1 MLMRASAAFAI
12 WLAVFGATAA
22 AQGGTAGGEW
32 TAYGADL
39 ASTKYSPLDRIDAAN
54 FAGLRVAWR
63 WNLPELSLDLEAIR
77 QQVPEVQ
84 FRMFQATPLM
94 VGGVLYLSTPLHIV
108 AAVDAGTGETVW
120 LHDPQAYL
128 NVRPTHFYNSR
139 GVAYWANGDDRRIFF
154 GTSEAYLLA
163 LDADT
168 GRPIASFGESGR
180 ADLMAGIPRA
190 DRGRTTHR
198 GDHLMGVASP
208 PLVANGVVVTPTVI
222 SDGPITREAPPGWVK
237 GIDARTGAT
246 KWVFRTVPQADDF
259 GADTWQNDSWRYSGN
274 ANVWAPISADEELGI
289 VYLPTGTPTAD
300 YYGGHR
306 PGDNLFAESLVAVD
320 LETGQRVWHFQ
331 AVHHGIWDYDFPA
344 APNLLD
350 ITVDGRRIRAVA
362 QVSKQGF
369 TYVFDRVT
377 GEPVWPIEERPV
389 PTDTDLEGEQLA
401 PTQPFP
407 TKPPPFEYQ
416 GVTLDDLVDFTP
428 EIRALAVEAVRDFRL
443 GPLFSPA
450 MLTVEGGLQGTIQ
463 RPWAG
468 GGANWSGAGVDP
480 ETGILYV
487 PSTNRAMAVKYARP
501 DGGNLRY
508 VSQGLLSGRQPR
520 MPGDLPLLKP
530 PYSRMTAIDLNRGE
544 HAWMQPNGDGNRYRH
559 NPRLRDLD
567 LPPLGGDGAGGPLV
581 TKTLLVSGL
590 TAGGTGDGPRL
601 VARDKATGEI
611 LGSVDLPGRP
621 IGTPMTYLHEGRQ
634 YIALTV
640 GGEVPALVALAAC
653 GEGPASHRDR

>member
-1 MLMRASAAFAI
+1 MLMRTGAAFAI

-54 FAGLRVAWR
+54 FADLRIAWR
-63 WNLPELSLDLEAIR
+63 WNLPELSLDLDAIR

-128 NVRPTHFYNSR
+128 SVRPTHFYNSR
-139 GVAYWANGDDRRIFF
+139 GVAYWADGDDRRIFF

-168 GRPIASFGESGR
+168 GRPIASFGENGR

-190 DRGRTTHR
+190 DRSQTTHR

-246 KWVFRTVPQADDF
+246 MWVFRTVPQADDF

-407 TKPPPFEYQ
+407 TQPPPFEYQ

-428 EIRALAVEAVRDFRL
+428 EIRAMAVEAVRDFRL

-463 RPWAG
+463 RPVGRRRRQLERRGRWTRRPASCTSRRPI
-468 GGANWSGAGVDP
+468 APWSS
-480 ETGILYV
+480 
-487 PSTNRAMAVKYARP
+487 STRAPTAATCATCRRGCSPAASRGCQATCRCSSRP
-501 DGGNLRY
+501 
-508 VSQGLLSGRQPR
+508 
-520 MPGDLPLLKP
+520 
-530 PYSRMTAIDLNRGE
+530 
-544 HAWMQPNGDGNRYRH
+544 
-559 NPRLRDLD
+559 
-567 LPPLGGDGAGGPLV
+567 
-581 TKTLLVSGL
+581 
-590 TAGGTGDGPRL
+590 TAG
-601 VARDKATGEI
+601 
-611 LGSVDLPGRP
+611 
-621 IGTPMTYLHEGRQ
+621 
-634 YIALTV
+634 
-640 GGEVPALVALAAC
+640 
-653 GEGPASHRDR
+653 

>member
-1 MLMRASAAFAI
+1 MPRRFAGGVILVYLAA
-12 WLAVFGATAA
+12 LGLDTAVE
-22 AQGGTAGGEW
+22 AQTGTAGGEW
-32 TAYGADL
+32 RAYGADL
-39 ASTKYSPLDRIDAAN
+39 ASTKYSALNQIDAAN
-54 FAGLRVAWR
+54 FEQLRLAWR
-63 WNLPELSLDLEAIR
+63 WDLPELSLDLDAIR

-108 AAVDAGTGETVW
+108 AAVDAGTGETRW

-128 NVRPTHFYNSR
+128 KVRPTHFYNSR
-139 GVAYWANGDDRRIFF
+139 GVAYWADGDDRRIFF
-154 GTSEAYLLA
+154 GNSEAYLLA

-168 GRPIASFGESGR
+168 GQPIESFGENGR

-190 DRGRTTHR
+190 DRRQQTHR

-259 GADTWQNDSWRYSGN
+259 GADTWLNESWRYSGN
-274 ANVWAPISADEELGI
+274 SNVWSPISADEELGI

-320 LETGQRVWHFQ
+320 IETGERVWHFQ

-350 ITVDGRRIRAVA
+350 ITVDGRRIKAVA

-377 GEPVWPIEERPV
+377 GEPVWPIEERAV
-389 PTDTDLEGEQLA
+389 PTDTDLEGEQLS

-416 GVTLDDLVDFTP
+416 GVTIDDLVDFTP
-428 EIRALAVEAVRDFRL
+428 EIREMAVEAVRDFRL

-520 MPGDLPLLKP
+520 MPRDLPLLKP
-530 PYSRMTAIDLNRGE
+530 PYTRMTAIDLNRGE

-559 NPRLRDLD
+559 NPLLRDLD

-590 TAGGTGDGPRL
+590 NAGGTGDGPRL
-601 VARDKATGEI
+601 IARDKATGEI

-621 IGTPMTYLHEGRQ
+621 IGTPMTYLHDGRQ

-640 GGEVPALVALAAC
+640 GGEVPALVAVAL
-653 GEGPASHRDR
+653 P

>member
-1 MLMRASAAFAI
+1 MPGRLAGGIFLICVPAFG
-12 WLAVFGATAA
+12 FGAAPA
-22 AQGGTAGGEW
+22 AQTGTEGGEW
-32 TAYGADL
+32 RTYGADL
-39 ASTKYSPLDRIDAAN
+39 ASTKYSPLEQVDAAN
-54 FAGLRVAWR
+54 FGKLRLAWR
-63 WNLPELSLDLEAIR
+63 WDLPELSLDLDAIR

-108 AAVDAGTGETVW
+108 AAVDAGTGETRW

-128 NVRPTHFYNSR
+128 EVRPTHFYNSR
-139 GVAYWANGDDRRIFF
+139 GVAYWADGGDRRIFF
-154 GTSEAYLLA
+154 GNSEAYLLA

-168 GRPIASFGESGR
+168 GQPIASFGENGR

-190 DRGRTTHR
+190 DRRQKTHR

-208 PLVANGVVVTPTVI
+208 PLVAKGVVVTPTVI

-246 KWVFRTVPQADDF
+246 RWVFRTVPQADDF
-259 GADTWQNDSWRYSGN
+259 GADTWLNESWRYSGN
-274 ANVWAPISADEELGI
+274 ANVWSPISADEELGI

-320 LETGQRVWHFQ
+320 IETGERVWHFQ

-350 ITVDGRRIRAVA
+350 ITVDGRRVRAVA

-389 PTDTDLEGEQLA
+389 PTDTDLEGERLS

-416 GVTLDDLVDFTP
+416 GVTIDDLVDFTP
-428 EIRALAVEAVRDFRL
+428 EIREMAVEAVRDFRL

-501 DGGNLRY
+501 EGGNLRY

-520 MPGDLPLLKP
+520 MPRDLPLLKP
-530 PYSRMTAIDLNRGE
+530 PYTRMTAIDLNRGE

-559 NPRLRDLD
+559 NPLLRHLD

-590 TAGGTGDGPRL
+590 NAGGAGDGPRL
-601 VARDKATGEI
+601 IARDKASGEI

-640 GGEVPALVALAAC
+640 GGEVPALVAVAL
-653 GEGPASHRDR
+653 P

>member
-1 MLMRASAAFAI
+1 MLMRTGAAFAI
-12 WLAVFGATAA
+12 WLAVSGATAA

-32 TAYGADL
+32 PAYGADL

-54 FAGLRVAWR
+54 FGDLRVAWR

-139 GVAYWANGDDRRIFF
+139 GVAYWADGDDRRIFF

-168 GRPIASFGESGR
+168 GRPIASFGEGGR

-190 DRGRTTHR
+190 DRNRTTHR

-389 PTDTDLEGEQLA
+389 PTDTDLEGERLS

-428 EIRALAVEAVRDFRL
+428 EVRAMAVEAVRDFRL

-590 TAGGTGDGPRL
+590 NAGGTGDGPRL

-621 IGTPMTYLHEGRQ
+621 IGTPMTYLHAGRQ

-640 GGEVPALVALAAC
+640 GGEVPALVALAL
-653 GEGPASHRDR
+653 P

>member
-1 MLMRASAAFAI
+1 MPRRFAGGVILVCLAALGLDA
-12 WLAVFGATAA
+12 AVE
-22 AQGGTAGGEW
+22 AQTGTAGGEW
-32 TAYGADL
+32 RSYGGDL
-39 ASTKYSPLDRIDAAN
+39 ASTKYSPLDRIDASN
-54 FAGLRVAWR
+54 FGQLRLAWR
-63 WNLPELSLDLEAIR
+63 WDLPELSLDLDAIR

-108 AAVDAGTGETVW
+108 AAVDAGTGETRW

-128 NVRPTHFYNSR
+128 KVRPTHFYNSR
-139 GVAYWANGDDRRIFF
+139 GVAYWADGDDRRIFF
-154 GTSEAYLLA
+154 GNSEAYLLA

-168 GRPIASFGESGR
+168 GQPIATFGNNGR

-190 DRGRTTHR
+190 DRRQTTHR

-222 SDGPITREAPPGWVK
+222 SDGPITKEAPPGWVK

-246 KWVFRTVPQADDF
+246 RWVFRTVPQADDF
-259 GADTWQNDSWRYSGN
+259 GADTWLNESWRYSGN
-274 ANVWAPISADEELGI
+274 ANVWSPISADEELGI

-306 PGDNLFAESLVAVD
+306 PGDNLFAESLLAVD
-320 LETGQRVWHFQ
+320 LATGERLWHFQ

-350 ITVDGRRIRAVA
+350 ITVDGRRIKAVA

-377 GEPVWPIEERPV
+377 GDPVWPIEERPV
-389 PTDTDLEGEQLA
+389 PTDTDLEGERLS

-416 GVTLDDLVDFTP
+416 GVTIDDLVDFTP
-428 EIRALAVEAVRDFRL
+428 EIREMAVEAVRDFRL

-508 VSQGLLSGRQPR
+508 VSRGLLSGHQPR
-520 MPGDLPLLKP
+520 MPRDLPLLKP
-530 PYSRMTAIDLNRGE
+530 PYTRMTAIDLNRGE

-559 NPRLRDLD
+559 NPLLRDLD

-590 TAGGTGDGPRL
+590 NAGGIGDGPRL
-601 VARDKATGEI
+601 IARDKATGEI

-640 GGEVPALVALAAC
+640 GGEIPALVAVAL
-653 GEGPASHRDR
+653 P

>member
-1 MLMRASAAFAI
+1 MLRRTAAGILLCVAAVSLDATLRAQT
-12 WLAVFGATAA
+12 GAT
-22 AQGGTAGGEW
+22 GGEW
-32 TAYGADL
+32 RTYGGDL
-39 ASTKYSPLDRIDAAN
+39 GGTKYSPLDQIDAAN
-54 FAGLRVAWR
+54 FGSLRIAWR
-63 WNLPELSLDLEAIR
+63 WDSPDVSLDLDAIR
-77 QQVPEVQ
+77 QRVPDIQ
-84 FRMFQATPLM
+84 YRMFQATPLM

-108 AAVDAGTGETVW
+108 AAVEAGSGETVW

-128 NVRPTHFYNSR
+128 AVRPTHFYNSR
-139 GVAYWANGDDRRIFF
+139 GVAYWSDGEDRRIFF
-154 GTSEAYLLA
+154 GNSEAYLLA

-168 GRPIASFGESGR
+168 GRPVAAFGENGR
-180 ADLMAGIPRA
+180 VDLMAGIPRA
-190 DRGRTTHR
+190 DRRQTTHR

-208 PLVANGVVVTPTVI
+208 PIVARNVVVTPTVI
-222 SDGPITREAPPGWVK
+222 SDGPIRKEAPPGWIK

-259 GADTWQNDSWRYSGN
+259 GADTWRNESWRYSGN
-274 ANVWAPISADEELGI
+274 ANVWSPLSADAELGL

-306 PGDNLFAESLVAVD
+306 PGDNLFAESLVALD
-320 LETGQRVWHFQ
+320 IETGERRWHFQ

-344 APNLLD
+344 APNLVD

-389 PTDTDLEGEQLA
+389 ATDTDLAGEQLS

-416 GVTLDDLVDFTP
+416 GVTIDDLADFTP
-428 EIRALAVEAVRDFRL
+428 EIRAMAVEAVRDFRL
-443 GPLFSPA
+443 GPLFTPA

-463 RPWAG
+463 WPWAG
-468 GGANWSGAGVDP
+468 GGANWSGAAVDP
-480 ETGILYV
+480 ETGVLYV
-487 PSTNRAMAVKYARP
+487 PSTNRAMAVKYGTPRSEEGA
-501 DGGNLRY
+501 NLRY
-508 VSQGLLSGRQPR
+508 VSLGLLSGRQPR
-520 MPGDLPLLKP
+520 MPQDLPLLKP
-530 PYSRMTAIDLNRGE
+530 PYTRMTAIDLNRGE
-544 HAWMQPNGDGNRYRH
+544 HAWMQPNGDGNRYRRH
-559 NPRLRDLD
+559 RLLRELN
-567 LPPLGGDGAGGPLV
+567 LPPLGGDGAGGPLL

-590 TAGGTGDGPRL
+590 TAGGSDDGPRL

-611 LGSVDLPGRP
+611 VGSVDLPGPP
-621 IGTPMTYLHEGRQ
+621 IGTPMTYLHAGRQ

-640 GGEVPALVALAAC
+640 GGEIPALVALAL
-653 GEGPASHRDR
+653 P

>member
-1 MLMRASAAFAI
+1 MMPRRFAGGVILVCLAALGLDA
-12 WLAVFGATAA
+12 AVE
-22 AQGGTAGGEW
+22 AQTGTDGGEW
-32 TAYGADL
+32 RAYGADL
-39 ASTKYSPLDRIDAAN
+39 ASTKYSPLDQIDAAN
-54 FAGLRVAWR
+54 FGQLRLAWR
-63 WNLPELSLDLEAIR
+63 WDLPELSLDLDAIR

-108 AAVDAGTGETVW
+108 AAVDAGTGETRW

-128 NVRPTHFYNSR
+128 KVRPTHFYNSR
-139 GVAYWANGDDRRIFF
+139 GVAYWADGDDRRIFF
-154 GTSEAYLLA
+154 GNSEAYLLA

-168 GRPIASFGESGR
+168 GNPIESFGDNGR

-190 DRGRTTHR
+190 DRRQKTHR

-246 KWVFRTVPQADDF
+246 RWVFRTVPQADDF
-259 GADTWQNDSWRYSGN
+259 GADTWLNESWRYSGN
-274 ANVWAPISADEELGI
+274 ANVWSPISADEELGI

-306 PGDNLFAESLVAVD
+306 PGDNLFAESLLAVD
-320 LETGQRVWHFQ
+320 LATGERLWHFQ

-350 ITVDGRRIRAVA
+350 ITVDGRIIKAVA

-389 PTDTDLEGEQLA
+389 PTDTDLEGERLS

-416 GVTLDDLVDFTP
+416 GVTIDDLVDFTP
-428 EIRALAVEAVRDFRL
+428 EIRAMALEAVRDFRL

-450 MLTVEGGLQGTIQ
+450 MLAVEGGLQGTIQ

-520 MPGDLPLLKP
+520 MPRDLPLLKP
-530 PYSRMTAIDLNRGE
+530 PYTRMTAIDLNRGE
-544 HAWMQPNGDGNRYRH
+544 HAWIQPNGDGNRYRH
-559 NPRLRDLD
+559 NPLLRELD

-590 TAGGTGDGPRL
+590 NAGGAGDGPRL
-601 VARDKATGEI
+601 IARDKATGEI

-640 GGEVPALVALAAC
+640 GGEIPALVAVAL
-653 GEGPASHRDR
+653 P

>member
-1 MLMRASAAFAI
+1 MPRR
-12 WLAVFGATAA
+12 TAA
-22 AQGGTAGGEW
+22 GILLCVAAVCLDATLRAQTGAAGGEW
-32 TAYGADL
+32 PAYGGDL
-39 ASTKYSPLDRIDAAN
+39 GGTKYSPLDQIDATN
-54 FAGLRVAWR
+54 FGSLRIAWR
-63 WNLPELSLDLEAIR
+63 WDSPDVSLDLDAIR
-77 QQVPEVQ
+77 QRVPDIQ
-84 FRMFQATPLM
+84 YRMFQATPLM

-108 AAVDAGTGETVW
+108 AAVDAGSGETVW

-128 NVRPTHFYNSR
+128 AVRPTHFYNSR
-139 GVAYWANGDDRRIFF
+139 GVAYWADGDERRIFF

-168 GRPIASFGESGR
+168 GRPVATFGDNGR

-190 DRGRTTHR
+190 DRRRKTHR

-208 PLVANGVVVTPTVI
+208 PIVARGVVVTPTVI
-222 SDGPITREAPPGWVK
+222 SDGPIRKEAPPGWVK

-259 GADTWQNDSWRYSGN
+259 GADTWRNESWRYSGN
-274 ANVWAPISADEELGI
+274 ANVWSPLSADAELGL

-306 PGDNLFAESLVAVD
+306 PGDNLFAESLVALD
-320 LETGQRVWHFQ
+320 IETGDRRWHFQ

-344 APNLLD
+344 APNLID

-389 PTDTDLEGEQLA
+389 ATDTDLVGEQLS

-416 GVTLDDLVDFTP
+416 GVTIDDLADFTP
-428 EIRALAVEAVRDFRL
+428 EIRAMAVEAVREFRL
-443 GPLFSPA
+443 GPLFTPA

-468 GGANWSGAGVDP
+468 GGANWSGAAVDP
-480 ETGILYV
+480 ETGVLYV
-487 PSTNRAMAVKYARP
+487 PSTNRAMAVKYGTPRSE
-501 DGGNLRY
+501 DGANLRY
-508 VSQGLLSGRQPR
+508 VSLGLLSGRQPR
-520 MPGDLPLLKP
+520 MPQDLPLLKP
-530 PYSRMTAIDLNRGE
+530 PYTRMTAIDLNRGE
-544 HAWMQPNGDGNRYRH
+544 HAWMQPNGDGNRYRRH
-559 NPRLRDLD
+559 RLLRELN
-567 LPPLGGDGAGGPLV
+567 LPPLGGDGAGGPLL

-590 TAGGTGDGPRL
+590 TAGGSDDGPRL

-611 LGSVDLPGRP
+611 VGSVDLPGPP
-621 IGTPMTYLHEGRQ
+621 IGTPMTYLHDGRQ

-640 GGEVPALVALAAC
+640 GGEVPALVAFAL
-653 GEGPASHRDR
+653 P